1 MRETFD
7 PETPPLARGRQ
18 CGTFPQMTPSRNTP
32 ACAGKTNYRS
42 AFRAARRK
50 HPRLRGEDSKSAYS
64 DASMRETPPLARG
77 RLRSVYRLSP
87 CLGNTPA
94 CAGKTTGGLQAEI
107 RAQKHPRLR
116 GEDETQKARRRVD
129 LETPPLA
136 RGRLLLEINR
146 GERKG
151 NTPACAGKTSRGF
164 PLGFFCR
171 KHPRLRGE
179 DIDAKTGKDRATET
193 PPLARGRHN
202 DSANTQTDLGN
213 TPACAGKTILF

>member
-1 MRETFD
+1 MRNISADDAVQKHPRLRGEDKDFRRY
-7 PETPPLARGRQ
+7 PALEAETPPLARGRRGVKAKDRR
-18 CGTFPQMTPSRNTP
+18 CPGNTP

-116 GEDETQKARRRVD
+116 GEDHPASAGIRPFE
-129 LETPPLA
+129 ETPPLA
-136 RGRLLLEINR
+136 RGRR
-146 GERKG
+146 RKGYEREHRCG
-151 NTPACAGKTSRGF
+151 NTPACAGKTKRQKLISR
-164 PLGFFCR
+164 
-171 KHPRLRGE
+171 H
-179 DIDAKTGKDRATET
+179 
-193 PPLARGRHN
+193 
-202 DSANTQTDLGN
+202 S
-213 TPACAGKTILF
+213 